1 MTREDRLMLATICF
15 MQLLTLAVILF
26 GVVLK

>member
-1 MTREDRLMLATICF
+1 MTLNGRLMLATICAL
-15 MQLLTLAVILF
+15 QLLTFSFLLF